1 MRYVSIAIDN
11 FLLLFVLILVQI
23 GINRTNELTNKNKR
37 WNKKKENKLSK
48 QVIFFSLFFLNGT
61 KVCLKL
67 KWHRKAANAI
77 RFAVCHQVSS
87 YDGRRSRVERKNNPH
102 ASGRY
107 MDTDSRRSFNAI
119 PILLILNHDYCSI
132 YTRLSNDTLF
142 FFFFTIG
149 PTTKRK
155 RTFPFAI
162 YWPTKGI
169 LWS

>member
-1 MRYVSIAIDN
+1 MNWRIKIRDEIRRKKINSRN
-11 FLLLFVLILVQI
+11 KWSSFLF
-23 GINRTNELTNKNKR
+23 
-37 WNKKKENKLSK
+37 
-48 QVIFFSLFFLNGT
+48 FFLNGT

>member
-1 MRYVSIAIDN
+1 MNWWIKIRDEIRRKKINSRN
-11 FLLLFVLILVQI
+11 KWSSFLF
-23 GINRTNELTNKNKR
+23 
-37 WNKKKENKLSK
+37 
-48 QVIFFSLFFLNGT
+48 FFLNGT

-119 PILLILNHDYCSI
+119 LILLILNHDYCSI
-132 YTRLSNDTLF
+132 YTRLSNDTP

-169 LWS
+169 LWF

>member
-1 MRYVSIAIDN
+1 MNWRIKIRDEIRRKKINSRN
-11 FLLLFVLILVQI
+11 KWSSFLF
-23 GINRTNELTNKNKR
+23 
-37 WNKKKENKLSK
+37 
-48 QVIFFSLFFLNGT
+48 FFLNGT

-132 YTRLSNDTLF
+132 YTRLSNDTP

>member
-1 MRYVSIAIDN
+1 MNWRIKIRDEIRRKKINSRN
-11 FLLLFVLILVQI
+11 KWSSFLF
-23 GINRTNELTNKNKR
+23 
-37 WNKKKENKLSK
+37 
-48 QVIFFSLFFLNGT
+48 FFLNGT

-149 PTTKRK
+149 PTTRRK

>member
-1 MRYVSIAIDN
+1 MNWRIKIRDEIRRKKINSRN
-11 FLLLFVLILVQI
+11 EWSSFLF
-23 GINRTNELTNKNKR
+23 
-37 WNKKKENKLSK
+37 
-48 QVIFFSLFFLNGT
+48 FFLNGT

-87 YDGRRSRVERKNNPH
+87 YDGRRSRVERKNNPQS

-119 PILLILNHDYCSI
+119 LILLILNHDYCSI

-142 FFFFTIG
+142 FFFHHRTNDQEKTNLSFRDLLAN
-149 PTTKRK
+149 KRNFMVLK
-155 RTFPFAI
+155 
-162 YWPTKGI
+162 
-169 LWS
+169 